1 MLDPKQGYNHAK
13 LKDLHKI
20 VSSKKPTLKFLSNN
34 NNNNEIFMK
43 REPLTYTTARRAV
56 QGNEKIAFT
65 QDNASTKTT
74 QHVLLMLSCV

>member
-1 MLDPKQGYNHAK
+1 MIMMIIITVIIID
-13 LKDLHKI
+13 
-20 VSSKKPTLKFLSNN
+20 
-34 NNNNEIFMK
+34 EIFMK